1 MSDLF
6 SAAAEEALRHQAPL
20 AARLR
25 PRTLDDVVGQTHL
38 VGQGKPLRR
47 LVESDRLTSAI
58 FWGPP
63 GTGKTT
69 LALAVAGTT
78 ERAFDVLAIARK
90 LKAAGKDVVELEIQ
104 PIGILRTTIAA
115 QN

>member
-6 SAAAEEALRHQAPL
+6 SAAAEDRLRHQAPL

-25 PRTLDDVVGQTHL
+25 PRTLDDVVGQQHL
-38 VGQGKPLRR
+38 VGQGRPLRR
-47 LVESDRLTSAI
+47 LVEQDRLSSAI

-69 LALAVAGTT
+69 LALAVAGSTQ
-78 ERAFDVLAIARK
+78 RAFEQLSAVS
-90 LKAAGKDVVELEIQ
+90 AGVKDVREV
-104 PIGILRTTIAA
+104 
-115 QN
+115 